1 MDLTTILIIFAV
13 LLFLRIY
20 FGRSK
25 TPKKVARKK
34 REKES
39 PERREKAYQSFEKER
54 LENGE
59 NDLSSSLRNKK
70 LNDELFIRCQ
80 ISGIS
85 YRSRSEIKRAGEL
98 YVGEF
103 LYLEEEPQNAY
114 DSDAIKVIT
123 DDDMFIGYIPSYYCS
138 DVKELMQDHPDYDVV
153 VEGVSYGELAPFID
167 IVIKF

>member
-1 MDLTTILIIFAV
+1 MDLTTILIIFFV

-20 FGRSK
+20 FGNSK
-25 TPKKVARKK
+25 TPKKVTRKK

-39 PERREKAYQSFEKER
+39 PERRAKAYQSFEKKR

-59 NDLSSSLRNKK
+59 NDFSAFRSNK
-70 LNDELFIRCQ
+70 EQFIHCK

-98 YVGEF
+98 YSGEF

-123 DDDMFIGYIPSYYCS
+123 DDDIFIGYIPSYYCS
-138 DVKELMQDHPDYDVV
+138 DVKGLMREHPDYDVV
-153 VEGVSYGELAPFID
+153 IEGISYGDLVPFVD